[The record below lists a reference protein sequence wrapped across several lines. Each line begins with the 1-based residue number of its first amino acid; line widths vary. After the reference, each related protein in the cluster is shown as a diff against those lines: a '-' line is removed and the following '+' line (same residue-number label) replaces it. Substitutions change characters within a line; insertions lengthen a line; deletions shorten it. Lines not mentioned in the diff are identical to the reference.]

1 MNSLETKKIENI
13 KNIEFIKEY
22 LKRTK
27 LSNKIMSHP
36 RFDSIL
42 WKISSLMRKADVRAF
57 SQEAIN
63 LLNSIL
69 VIKADGSIAIFENK
83 GKNAFVSSTKY
94 YFDEEDMKLRK
105 IFCEPSVDGTEIN
118 LVSTYDE
125 DGIEESLL
133 LEQKWPDGAKYY
145 TNTTRVPNRIDMI
158 KVERIQEENGNRER
172 MEDIYQ
178 LRTFCVA
185 YEDIAPGIDEIDPLD
200 AIHMSI
206 LGVPPIYR
214 DLDSD
219 ELKIIEECD
228 GEVFP
233 LDDENKEKQL
243 KDCIET
249 NKFYGRTRKFEEA
262 IARFLDIE
270 DRLPSDEHPI

>member
-1 MNSLETKKIENI
+1 LNSLETKKIENI

-22 LKRTK
+22 LKRTN
-27 LSNKIMSHP
+27 LSSRIISHP

-42 WKISSLMRKADVRAF
+42 WKISSLIRKADVRAF

-69 VIKADGSIAIFENK
+69 VIKADGSISIFENK

-94 YFDEEDMKLRK
+94 YFNEEDMKLRK
-105 IFCEPSVDGTEIN
+105 ILCEPKIDGTEEN
-118 LVSTYDE
+118 WVSTYDE
-125 DGIEESLL
+125 DGIEESLM
-133 LEQKWPDGAKYY
+133 LEQKWPNGSKYY
-145 TNTTRVPNRIDMI
+145 AKTVRVPGRIDMI
-158 KVERIQEENGNRER
+158 RIERIEEENGSRER

-185 YEDIAPGIDEIDPLD
+185 YEDINPGIDEIDPLD
-200 AIHMSI
+200 AIHMSL

-214 DLDSD
+214 DLEPD
-219 ELKIIEECD
+219 ELEVIEECD

-233 LDDENKEKQL
+233 LDDESKEKQL
-243 KDCIET
+243 MDCIET
-249 NKFYGRTRKFEEA
+249 NKFYGRTRKFEGA
-262 IARFLDIE
+262 IAKYLDIE
-270 DRLPSDEHPI
+270 DRLPSNEHPI